1 MRATSETKSFIFQ
14 KPQSF
19 TLQNSLKKKKIQQEK
34 RMGMQEKTSECLV
47 VSP

>member
-19 TLQNSLKKKKIQQEK
+19 TLQNSLKKKKNPTREENGHARENK
-34 RMGMQEKTSECLV
+34 
-47 VSP
+47 

>member
-19 TLQNSLKKKKIQQEK
+19 TLQNSFKKKNPTREENGHARENK
-34 RMGMQEKTSECLV
+34 
-47 VSP
+47 